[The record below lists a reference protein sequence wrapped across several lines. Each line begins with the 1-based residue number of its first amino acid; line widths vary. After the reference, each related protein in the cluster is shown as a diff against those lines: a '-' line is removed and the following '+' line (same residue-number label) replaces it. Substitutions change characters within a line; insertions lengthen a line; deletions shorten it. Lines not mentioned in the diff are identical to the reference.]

1 MEYLFPWVVFNMI
14 NNISDQA
21 SSFPG
26 TQRNQSDNFLDS
38 LREFFSILNSSRKGE
53 LSTWDTIYLHL
64 ILAINADSDLIK
76 NDELLAENIP
86 SANYQFNIFF
96 SNAFE
101 IDVKKYLGK
110 SEDNEVEIKVGNER
124 ITIGIRNISNG
135 KLERQKFL
143 FPLDYENK
151 LQHQLDK
158 YFTIESHPLLYRH
171 TMGSKIANVIF
182 EKLYS
187 RIDFN
192 KEQYISFIKDAF
204 IHFYDY
210 SRRYAISENI
220 AKDAVTNNIALMS
233 TFYDSDNTSGEVLNN
248 DFTEEE
254 SFETALDVEH
264 AIVLGFADDNF
275 ETKPVHYQDLLTRFS
290 AFQDTVFN
298 LFPEMHSSHYNDI
311 CSVSVDMTKGTQCM
325 IHLMVNEEVFMSL
338 PVPVATMVRED
349 ATNLV
354 NLKTLL
360 NDGCFIKYS
369 HFNDVALIKQ
379 NISNLYLSHTVVNES
394 ILKKC
399 CFENGSLGD
408 VKITNSNIV
417 NNVFKNVSF
426 RTVKINNVNTHSLK
440 FINCHFFN
448 VDMIR
453 VNFSKCLFHDCS
465 MHGVK
470 IKPWLP
476 VKWTKE
482 LINDYLYGCL
492 LSLYS
497 ICARDIYNMSA
508 GNNVKVAA
516 DAFLEILYSLKNKY
530 CIKLLS
536 AQDRAFIY
544 EFARM
549 IFAYINDKSIE
560 ILLLSCF
567 AAADQKA
574 IQRYIPQAQDGE
586 DFRNHLQYKLTLP
599 TH

>member
-1 MEYLFPWVVFNMI
+1 MI

-26 TQRNQSDNFLDS
+26 TQLNQSDNFLDS
-38 LREFFSILNSSRKGE
+38 LREFFAILNSSRKGE

-124 ITIGIRNISNG
+124 ITIGIRNLSNG

-204 IHFYDY
+204 IYFYDY
-210 SRRYAISENI
+210 SRRYAINENI

-325 IHLMVNEEVFMSL
+325 IYLMVNEEVFMSL

-349 ATNLV
+349 ATNLI

-360 NDGCFIKYS
+360 NDGFFIKYS
-369 HFNDVALIKQ
+369 HFNDEALIKQ

-497 ICARDIYNMSA
+497 ICARDIYNMIA

>member
-1 MEYLFPWVVFNMI
+1 MEYLFPWVIFNMI

-26 TQRNQSDNFLDS
+26 TQLNQSDNFLDS
-38 LREFFSILNSSRKGE
+38 LREFFAILNSSRKGE

-124 ITIGIRNISNG
+124 ITIGIRNVSNG

-158 YFTIESHPLLYRH
+158 HFTIESHPLLYRH
-171 TMGSKIANVIF
+171 TIGSKIANVIF

-220 AKDAVTNNIALMS
+220 EKDSVTNNIALMS
-233 TFYDSDNTSGEVLNN
+233 TFYDSENTSGEVLNN
-248 DFTEEE
+248 DFTEE
-254 SFETALDVEH
+254 SFETALNVEH

-298 LFPEMHSSHYNDI
+298 LFPEMHSTHYNDI

-360 NDGCFIKYS
+360 NDGFFIKYS
-369 HFNDVALIKQ
+369 HFNDVAIIKQ

-408 VKITNSNIV
+408 VKITNSNII

-426 RTVKINNVNTHSLK
+426 RSVKINNVNTHSLK

-470 IKPWLP
+470 VKPWLP

-516 DAFLEILYSLKNKY
+516 DAFLEIIFSLKNKY

-567 AAADQKA
+567 AASDQKA
-574 IQRYIPQAQDGE
+574 IQRYIPQSQDGE
-586 DFRNHLQYKLTLP
+586 DFRSHLQYKLPLSA
-599 TH
+599 H

>member
-1 MEYLFPWVVFNMI
+1 MEYLFPWVIFNMI

-26 TQRNQSDNFLDS
+26 TQLNQSDNFLDS
-38 LREFFSILNSSRKGE
+38 LREFFVILNSSRKGE

-124 ITIGIRNISNG
+124 ITIGIRNVSNG

-158 YFTIESHPLLYRH
+158 HFTIESHPLLYRH
-171 TMGSKIANVIF
+171 TIGSKIANVIF

-220 AKDAVTNNIALMS
+220 EKDSVTNNIALMS
-233 TFYDSDNTSGEVLNN
+233 TFYDSENTSGEVLNN
-248 DFTEEE
+248 DFTEE
-254 SFETALDVEH
+254 SFETALNVEH

-298 LFPEMHSSHYNDI
+298 LFPEMHSTHYNDI

-360 NDGCFIKYS
+360 NDGFFIKYS
-369 HFNDVALIKQ
+369 HFNDVAIIKQ

-516 DAFLEILYSLKNKY
+516 DAFLEIIFSLKNKY

-567 AAADQKA
+567 AASDQKA
-574 IQRYIPQAQDGE
+574 IQRYIPQSQDGE
-586 DFRNHLQYKLTLP
+586 DFRSHLQYKLPLSA
-599 TH
+599 H

>member
-1 MEYLFPWVVFNMI
+1 VEYLFPWVIFNMI

-26 TQRNQSDNFLDS
+26 TQLNQSDNFLDS
-38 LREFFSILNSSRKGE
+38 LREFFAILNSSRKGE

-124 ITIGIRNISNG
+124 ITIGIRNVSNG

-210 SRRYAISENI
+210 SRRYAINENI

-349 ATNLV
+349 ATNLI

-360 NDGCFIKYS
+360 NDGFFIKYS

-417 NNVFKNVSF
+417 NNVFKNISF
-426 RTVKINNVNTHSLK
+426 RSVKINNVNTHSLK

-497 ICARDIYNMSA
+497 ICARDIYNMIA

>member
-1 MEYLFPWVVFNMI
+1 MEYLFPWVIFNMI

-26 TQRNQSDNFLDS
+26 TQLNQSDNFLDS
-38 LREFFSILNSSRKGE
+38 LREFFAILNSSRKGE

-124 ITIGIRNISNG
+124 ITIGIRNVSNG

-158 YFTIESHPLLYRH
+158 HFTIESHPLLYRH
-171 TMGSKIANVIF
+171 TIGSKIANVIF

-187 RIDFN
+187 RIDFD

-220 AKDAVTNNIALMS
+220 EKDSVTNNIALMS
-233 TFYDSDNTSGEVLNN
+233 TFYDSENTSGEVLNN
-248 DFTEEE
+248 DFTEE
-254 SFETALDVEH
+254 SFETALNVEH

-298 LFPEMHSSHYNDI
+298 LFPEMHSTHYNDI

-360 NDGCFIKYS
+360 NDGFFIKYS
-369 HFNDVALIKQ
+369 HFNDVAIIKQ

-408 VKITNSNIV
+408 VKITNSNII

-426 RTVKINNVNTHSLK
+426 RSVKINNVNTHSLK

-516 DAFLEILYSLKNKY
+516 DAFLEIIFSLKNKY

-567 AAADQKA
+567 AASDQKA
-574 IQRYIPQAQDGE
+574 IQRYIPQSQDGE
-586 DFRNHLQYKLTLP
+586 DFRSHLQYKLPLSA
-599 TH
+599 H

>member
-1 MEYLFPWVVFNMI
+1 
-14 NNISDQA
+14 
-21 SSFPG
+21 
-26 TQRNQSDNFLDS
+26 
-38 LREFFSILNSSRKGE
+38 
-53 LSTWDTIYLHL
+53 
-64 ILAINADSDLIK
+64 
-76 NDELLAENIP
+76 
-86 SANYQFNIFF
+86 
-96 SNAFE
+96 
-101 IDVKKYLGK
+101 
-110 SEDNEVEIKVGNER
+110 
-124 ITIGIRNISNG
+124 
-135 KLERQKFL
+135 
-143 FPLDYENK
+143 
-151 LQHQLDK
+151 
-158 YFTIESHPLLYRH
+158 
-171 TMGSKIANVIF
+171 F

-220 AKDAVTNNIALMS
+220 EKDAVTNNIALMG
-233 TFYDSDNTSGEVLNN
+233 TFYDSENTSGEVLNN

-275 ETKPVHYQDLLTRFS
+275 ETKPVQYQDLLTRFS

-298 LFPEMHSSHYNDI
+298 LFPEMHSAHYNDI

-338 PVPVATMVRED
+338 PVPVATMVCED

-360 NDGCFIKYS
+360 NNGCFIKYS

-379 NISNLYLSHTVVNES
+379 NINNLHLSHTVVNES

-399 CFENGSLGD
+399 CFENGSLGNI
-408 VKITNSNIV
+408 KITNSNVI
-417 NNVFKNVSF
+417 NSVFKNISF
-426 RTVKINNVNTHSLK
+426 RSVKINNVNTHSLK
-440 FINCHFFN
+440 FINCNFFN

-497 ICARDIYNMSA
+497 ICVRDIFNMNA

-516 DAFLEILYSLKNKY
+516 DAFLEILFSLKNKY
-530 CIKLLS
+530 CIKLLN
-536 AQDRAFIY
+536 AQERAFIY

-549 IFAYINDKSIE
+549 IFAYINDKNIE
-560 ILLLSCF
+560 ILLLTCF
-567 AAADQKA
+567 AEVDQKA
-574 IQRYIPQAQDGE
+574 IQRYVPQPQDAE
-586 DFRNHLQYKLTLP
+586 KFWNNLQYKLTLSA
-599 TH
+599 H

>member
-1 MEYLFPWVVFNMI
+1 MI
-14 NNISDQA
+14 NNISDQV

-26 TQRNQSDNFLDS
+26 TQLNQSDNFLDS
-38 LREFFSILNSSRKGE
+38 LREFFAILNSSRKGE

-101 IDVKKYLGK
+101 IDFKKYLGK

-124 ITIGIRNISNG
+124 ITIGIRNVSNG

-151 LQHQLDK
+151 LQYQLDK

-369 HFNDVALIKQ
+369 HFNDEALIKQ
-379 NISNLYLSHTVVNES
+379 NISNLYLSHTIVNES

-497 ICARDIYNMSA
+497 ICARDIYNMIA

>member
-1 MEYLFPWVVFNMI
+1 MEYLFPWVIFNMI

-26 TQRNQSDNFLDS
+26 TQLNQSDNFLDS
-38 LREFFSILNSSRKGE
+38 LREFFAILNSSRKGE

-151 LQHQLDK
+151 LQYQLDK

-220 AKDAVTNNIALMS
+220 EKDSVTNNIALMS
-233 TFYDSDNTSGEVLNN
+233 TFYDSENTSGEVLNN
-248 DFTEEE
+248 DFTEE
-254 SFETALDVEH
+254 SFETALNVEH

-298 LFPEMHSSHYNDI
+298 LFPEMHSTHYNDI

-360 NDGCFIKYS
+360 NDGFFIKYS
-369 HFNDVALIKQ
+369 HFNDVAIIKQ

-516 DAFLEILYSLKNKY
+516 DAFLEIIFSLKNKY

-567 AAADQKA
+567 AASDQKA
-574 IQRYIPQAQDGE
+574 IQRYIPQSQDGE
-586 DFRNHLQYKLTLP
+586 DFRSHLQYKLPLSA
-599 TH
+599 H